1 LLPPLRAHM
10 KSTQRMSGLGCL
22 AAWLGERGRR
32 FAHVSSTWRDGIGRP
47 SLKPPPHAERNGV
60 AGSRLLLPVLPRLQS
75 NEKFSPLGEPPGVFP
90 LLSSRLLEDGD

>member
-1 LLPPLRAHM
+1 M
-10 KSTQRMSGLGCL
+10 ESTQRMSGGL
-22 AAWLGERGRR
+22 AGESVAEGSRMS
-32 FAHVSSTWRDGIGRP
+32 SSTWRDGIGRP